1 MYTGVAMPPS
11 TRPTPLSPPPPS
23 SVTPRQAAR
32 RPARLDTVL
41 DLAFLRALA
50 EPSRA
55 RLVSCLLK
63 CGRPCSVSEIAE
75 CCDLDFSTVARHLSL
90 LARSGVLTAEK
101 RGRTVWYDAHAAGL
115 ARHFRD
121 LADAIDDLDPSDG
134 RCEPGDCGCDPTGAN
149 TTATATTNNNNTNTN
164 NTNTNTNNPPGRGAD
179 A

>member
-1 MYTGVAMPPS
+1 MYTGVPMPPS
-11 TRPTPLSPPPPS
+11 ARSAPLSLPPSS
-23 SVTPRQAAR
+23 SVTPRQAVR
-32 RPARLDTVL
+32 RRARLDTVL

-75 CCDLDFSTVARHLSL
+75 CCDLDFSTVARHLAL
-90 LARSGVLTAEK
+90 LARSGVLTAAK
-101 RGRTVWYDAHAAGL
+101 RGRTVWYDANASGL
-115 ARHFRD
+115 ASHFRD

-134 RCEPGDCGCDPTGAN
+134 RCDPGDCGADCSGAAPTQDD
-149 TTATATTNNNNTNTN
+149 
-164 NTNTNTNNPPGRGAD
+164 RGGD